1 MYTIEVNFNTED
13 INDGGHAIP
22 IVNYDVSLGQFVIDN
37 EALDIIR
44 QQSNP
49 LGVISVAG
57 MYRTGKSYLL
67 NRMLLNRS
75 NGFSVGPSINPCTK
89 GLWMWSKPIPAHT
102 PQGKPLNV
110 LIIDT
115 EGIGATDEDHNHD
128 NKIMT
133 LAILLSSYFIF
144 NSMGTIDESSI
155 QSLSFIVNIT
165 KNIQQKNGNNDFA
178 KYLPAFMWVIR
189 DFSLQLKNKEGNPIT
204 SKEYLEYSLELQQGT
219 SDFIV
224 SKNQIRKMVKEYF
237 PNRDCVTLVRP
248 LLEEG
253 NLQKLE
259 RTPASK
265 LRKEFI
271 EQVNYLRK
279 TVLNSINPKKLN
291 GQELNGEM
299 FIDLIKSYVK
309 MINDGAVPIIQTAW
323 TYMRQNQTVNAKKNA
338 VENFRKKAEELFN
351 KFPMKEEYLKNTLK
365 KIKKEILL
373 SFKEEIIGEPE
384 EKDLREL
391 KTELKKIKKDIILKN
406 INATQ
411 TQTNRFLKENYRNI
425 EEKVINGEYFN
436 VSDYKDEIEQFV
448 QFCLNKCPMGP
459 GRDILIYEFIIKN
472 IMDNSSILAKN
483 NIDEMEK
490 MISDNTNNIDE
501 LLRELND
508 EKEKEK
514 KLNNELKEIT
524 NKLNKLNEEK
534 DKISSQNSNE
544 SDNLNKL
551 MEEKNDEI
559 FKLKKKLNE
568 TEKNC
573 AEKIKGMKKKVEEA
587 ERASH
592 EKELESTQISSDFQR
607 EKVLMEQKII
617 FLEKTLKELESH
629 KLRTN
634 RSNINS
640 SVNSNS
646 SKGKGDEMSIKQ
658 KKEKLEEEIKRL
670 NKTIKELQEKNIE
683 LDSQLLTKGKRIEN
697 EKSNI
702 SELVETYQKKLE
714 DLQDSNSELAKNINK
729 FKEDSAKQMEILSN
743 DYEKQI
749 EEILSQQKVLD
760 DEFKKKEEE
769 LRKNLAKL
777 QAELSVLTQDKELI
791 DKKITQIKDQN
802 QSEKL
807 EHDKY
812 IKILEENNKELLDKY
827 EMTSKE
833 NAELKNIHSEE
844 ISKLTSENNIKEEE
858 IRKEN
863 EKLKSELNQLLSDYD
878 SQIKILK
885 NKVKD
890 HENNIIPKMRQKIV
904 DLQNEKENLSQ
915 DIEFCGKS
923 QKHKLAE
930 IALAYED
937 QKEQILTNNRQQLE
951 DNNNEN
957 DQQIQEIRKLYQ
969 IEKDKISE
977 QMRNENDL
985 AQEKI
990 NQIEKEQNEILNE
1003 IEKEK
1008 DDKIAELQDTL
1019 DEINLNHDE
1028 YVKKIERE
1036 LLLRSQKIESLQ
1048 KFINDTKNSIDVIK
1062 AQQDQYLKE
1071 QNEEFENEKEILNE
1085 KIKNAQKDCETT
1097 EIEINKL
1104 NEQNT
1109 QLENNLDE
1117 LKSKYE
1123 DLENELKEAQN
1134 DLDNEI
1140 EELKNKL
1147 NDINKDI
1154 NVNNANYE
1162 KELSLKEQKTDFLN
1176 KKLEDIKNELN
1187 DLKESFEDKLN
1198 QTKENITNE
1207 YNEKIEN
1214 IKKEKEN
1221 LENIINNLEKEY
1233 SDLQQKYDI
1242 ETETLT
1248 KEKETVTEK
1257 LNDLTIKKKQLGD
1270 QLDGQHCNDQTIIL
1284 KLRNEFKL
1292 KNDGLVKDNLSLQEK
1307 LQKLEQSYNKL
1318 TNNYDTEKSNWENKF
1333 SFINEQKE
1341 SLSKELA
1348 ELKQKYN
1355 TNMDEL
1361 QKKILEERERLEQ
1374 IYKKSLADG
1383 ENIHNQQLQQAQ
1395 ETFNK
1400 KYEEVN
1406 VQNNNLIA
1414 ENSTLTKKIEDY
1426 ENNSIMSDIDK
1437 KLQEAL
1443 EKEKK
1448 YKEQYEQ
1455 LKIEKDETIEQLE
1468 LKLNSE
1474 AENHKKK
1481 IEELEIKLQE
1491 YEGKRNDK
1499 NADLV
1504 KQKAVSEKDNENK
1517 VLLIQQLN
1525 ETLERLKK
1533 ENEKLLSENRE
1544 AQRENE
1550 NYRRSSRG
1558 SSRNSSNIGV
1568 SYIPRR
1574 RNVNNNY
1581 FNKENVVSNYNS
1593 NQSQNDDL
1601 KINLI
1606 PKNFNHTI
1614 TKSAMSPL
1622 NKSGINNNE

>member
-1 MYTIEVNFNTED
+1 MYNTEVNFSTED
-13 INDGGHAIP
+13 INDGGHAISM
-22 IVNYDVSLGQFVIDN
+22 VNYDPSLGQFVIN
-37 EALDIIR
+37 QEALEVIR

-89 GLWMWSKPIPAHT
+89 GLWMWSKTIPAHT

-165 KNIQQKNGNNDFA
+165 KNIQQKNGNHDFA

-204 SKEYLEYSLELQQGT
+204 SKEYLEYSLEMQQGN
-219 SDFIV
+219 SEFIIN
-224 SKNQIRKMVKEYF
+224 KNQIRKMVKEYF

-259 RTPASK
+259 RTPSSK

-271 EQVNYLRK
+271 EQVNFLRK

-299 FIDLIKSYVK
+299 LIDLIKSYVK
-309 MINDGAVPIIQTAW
+309 MINEGAVPIIQTAW
-323 TYMRQNQTVNAKKNA
+323 TYMRQNQAINAKKNA
-338 VENFRKKAEELFN
+338 VENYKKKTQELIN
-351 KFPMKEEYLKNTLK
+351 KFPMKEEYLKNILK
-365 KIKKEILL
+365 KIKKEVLL

-384 EKDLREL
+384 EKDIKEL
-391 KTELKKIKKDIILKN
+391 KTELKKLKNDIILKN
-406 INATQ
+406 INCTQ
-411 TQTNRFLKENYRNI
+411 TQTNRFLKDNFKNI
-425 EEKVINGEYFN
+425 DDKVKNGEYLN
-436 VSDYKDEIEQFV
+436 ISEYKEDIEQFV
-448 QFCLNKCPMGP
+448 QFCLNKCPFGP
-459 GRDILIYEFIIKN
+459 GRDILIYEFIIQS
-472 IMDNSSILAKN
+472 IMDDSSVLAKN

-490 MISDNTNNIDE
+490 LISDNSNNIDD
-501 LLRELND
+501 LLKELND

-514 KLNNELKEIT
+514 KLNNDLKEIT
-524 NKLNKLNEEK
+524 DKLNKLNEEK
-534 DKISSQNSNE
+534 DKISTQNSNE

-551 MEEKNDEI
+551 MEEKNNEI
-559 FKLKKKLNE
+559 LKLKKKLSE

-573 AEKIKGMKKKVEEA
+573 TDKIKEMKIKVEEA
-587 ERASH
+587 EKVSH

-617 FLEKTLKELESH
+617 FLEKTLKELDNN
-629 KLRTN
+629 KLR
-634 RSNINS
+634 SNLNS

-646 SKGKGDEMSIKQ
+646 AKNKSDEMSTKQ

-670 NKTIKELQEKNIE
+670 NKSIKELQEKNIE

-697 EKSNI
+697 EKNNI

-729 FKEDSAKQMEILSN
+729 FKEDSAKQMELLSN

-749 EEILSQQKVLD
+749 EEILSQQKTLD
-760 DEFKKKEEE
+760 DEFKTKEEE

-802 QSEKL
+802 QSEKI

-827 EMTSKE
+827 ELTSKE
-833 NAELKNIHSEE
+833 NADLKKIHSAE
-844 ISKLTSENNIKEEE
+844 INKLTTENNSKEQEIK
-858 IRKEN
+858 IKN
-863 EKLKSELNQLLSDYD
+863 EKLKTELNQLLTDYD

-885 NKVKD
+885 SKVKD
-890 HENNIIPKMRQKIV
+890 HENNVIPKMRQKIV

-930 IALAYED
+930 IALQYED

-977 QMRNENDL
+977 QMRNENNL

-1003 IEKEK
+1003 VEKEK

-1036 LLLRSQKIESLQ
+1036 LLLRSQKIENLQ

-1062 AQQDQYLKE
+1062 AQQEQYLKE
-1071 QNEEFENEKEILNE
+1071 QSEEFENEKQILNE
-1085 KIKNAQKDCETT
+1085 KIKNAEKDCETT
-1097 EIEINKL
+1097 EIEITKL

-1109 QLENNLDE
+1109 QLENSLNE
-1117 LKSKYE
+1117 LKNKYN
-1123 DLENELKEAQN
+1123 DLENELKEAQ
-1134 DLDNEI
+1134 DELDKEI
-1140 EELKNKL
+1140 DDLKNKL
-1147 NDINKDI
+1147 NSINRDI
-1154 NVNNANYE
+1154 NVNCANYE
-1162 KELSLKEQKTDFLN
+1162 KEVSLKEQKIDFLN

-1187 DLKESFEDKLN
+1187 TLKESFEDKIN
-1198 QTKENITNE
+1198 QTKENITKE
-1207 YNEKIEN
+1207 YTEKIES

-1221 LENIINNLEKEY
+1221 LESIINNLEKEY
-1233 SDLQQKYDI
+1233 SELQQKCET

-1341 SLSKELA
+1341 SLTKELT

-1355 TNMDEL
+1355 SNMDEL

-1414 ENSTLTKKIEDY
+1414 ENATLTKKIEDY
-1426 ENNSIMSDIDK
+1426 QNNSIMSDIDK
-1437 KLQEAL
+1437 KLQDAL

-1448 YKEQYEQ
+1448 YKEHFEKLKKEKDDVIQQ
-1455 LKIEKDETIEQLE
+1455 LK
-1468 LKLNSE
+1468 LKLSTE
-1474 AENHKKK
+1474 TENHKKK

-1499 NADLV
+1499 NTDFV
-1504 KQKAVSEKDNENK
+1504 KQKAVSDKDNENK

-1525 ETLERLKK
+1525 ETLEKLKK
-1533 ENEKLLSENRE
+1533 ENEKLTSENRE

-1550 NYRRSSRG
+1550 NYRKSSRG
-1558 SSRNSSNIGV
+1558 SSKNSSNIGV
-1568 SYIPRR
+1568 NYIPRR
-1574 RNVNNNY
+1574 RNANSNY
-1581 FNKENVVSNYNS
+1581 FNKENMMGNFNS
-1593 NQSQNDDL
+1593 NQNDDI
-1601 KINLI
+1601 KNNLI
-1606 PKNFNHTI
+1606 PKNFNNTM
-1614 TKSAMSPL
+1614 TKGAMSPL
-1622 NKSGINNNE
+1622 NNSGNSGINNNE

>member
-1 MYTIEVNFNTED
+1 MLNTEVNFSLED
-13 INDGGHAIP
+13 TPDDGRALSM
-22 IVNYDVSLGQFVIDN
+22 VNYDPSLGQFVIN
-37 EALDIIR
+37 PEALEVIR
-44 QQSNP
+44 QLQSP

-75 NGFSVGPSINPCTK
+75 GGFSVGPSINPCTK
-89 GLWMWSKPIPAHT
+89 GLWMWSKTIPAHT

-133 LAILLSSYFIF
+133 LAILLSSYFLF

-165 KNIQQKNGNNDFA
+165 KNIQQKNGNKDFA

-189 DFSLQLKNKEGNPIT
+189 DFSLQLKNRDGNPIT
-204 SKEYLEYSLELQQGT
+204 SKEYLEYSLELQNGT
-219 SDFIV
+219 SEFIV
-224 SKNQIRKMVKEYF
+224 NKNQIRKLVKEYF

-309 MINDGAVPIIQTAW
+309 MINEGAVPIIQTAW
-323 TYMRQNQTVNAKKNA
+323 TYMRQNQALLAKKNA
-338 VENFRKKAEELFN
+338 LENYKKKTDEIIN
-351 KFPMKEEYLKNTLK
+351 KFPMKEEFLRNILK
-365 KIKKEILL
+365 KIKKEIILN
-373 SFKEEIIGEPE
+373 FNEEIIGEAD
-384 EKDLREL
+384 EKDLKEL
-391 KTELKKIKKDIILKN
+391 KSELKKIKSEIINKN
-406 INATQ
+406 INSTK
-411 TQTNRFLKENYRNI
+411 TQTNRFLIENYKNI
-425 EEKVINGEYFN
+425 DEKIKNNEYLN
-436 VSDYKDEIEQFV
+436 ISEYKEDIEQFV
-448 QFCLNKCPMGP
+448 QFCLNKCPPGP
-459 GRDILIYEFIIKN
+459 NRDIIIYEFIIKN
-472 IMDNSSILAKN
+472 IINTSGILSKSN
-483 NIDEMEK
+483 MDEMER
-490 MISDNTNNIDE
+490 IICDNSNNVDE
-501 LLRELND
+501 LIKELKE
-508 EKEKEK
+508 EKDKEK

-524 NKLNKLNEEK
+524 EKLEKLNQEK
-534 DKISSQNSNE
+534 DKITSQNSNE

-551 MEEKNDEI
+551 MEEKNNEI
-559 FKLKKKLNE
+559 IKLKNKLNT
-568 TEKNC
+568 TEKIC
-573 AEKIKGMKKKVEEA
+573 EQKIKEMRQKVEEA
-587 ERASH
+587 EKISH
-592 EKELESTQISSDFQR
+592 QKELESTQISSDFQR

-617 FLEKTLKELESH
+617 FLEKTLKELEDN
-629 KLRTN
+629 KLRSNPYNTTSKKN
-634 RSNINS
+634 RN
-640 SVNSNS
+640 
-646 SKGKGDEMSIKQ
+646 DETTLKQ
-658 KKEKLEEEIKRL
+658 KKEKLEDEIKRL
-670 NKTIKELQEKNIE
+670 NKVIKELQEKNIE

-697 EKSNI
+697 EKNNI
-702 SELVETYQKKLE
+702 AELVETYQKKLE

-729 FKEDSAKQMEILSN
+729 FKEDAAKQMEILSTE
-743 DYEKQI
+743 YEKQI
-749 EEILSQQKVLD
+749 EEILSQQKNLD
-760 DEFKKKEEE
+760 EEFKTKEEE
-769 LRKNLAKL
+769 LRKNLAKV
-777 QAELSVLTQDKELI
+777 QAELSVLMQDKDLV
-791 DKKITQIKDQN
+791 DKKIEQIKDKN
-802 QSEKL
+802 QSEKI

-833 NAELKNIHSEE
+833 NSDLKNIYTNELNQ
-844 ISKLTSENNIKEEE
+844 LTSENNSKEEQ
-858 IRKEN
+858 IRIKN
-863 EKLKSELNQLLSDYD
+863 EKLKDELNQLISEYD
-878 SQIKILK
+878 SQIKNLK
-885 NKVKD
+885 SKVMEN
-890 HENNIIPKMRQKIV
+890 ENNIIPKMKQKIL

-915 DIEFCGKS
+915 DIELCGKS

-930 IALAYED
+930 IALQYED
-937 QKEQILTNNRQQLE
+937 QKEQIINNNRQQLE

-957 DQQIQEIRKLYQ
+957 DQQIQEIRKVYQ

-977 QMRNENDL
+977 QMRNENDT
-985 AQEKI
+985 AQERI

-1003 IEKEK
+1003 LEKEK

-1028 YVKKIERE
+1028 YVKKIEKE
-1036 LLLRSQKIESLQ
+1036 LFLRNQKIENLQ

-1062 AQQDQYLKE
+1062 MQQEQYLKE
-1071 QNEEFENEKEILNE
+1071 QSEEFENEKNILNE
-1085 KIKNAQKDCETT
+1085 KIKNAEKDCETT

-1104 NEQNT
+1104 KEQNT
-1109 QLENNLDE
+1109 QMESNLSELKEKYTDLEQEFKDVQNNLD
-1117 LKSKYE
+1117 
-1123 DLENELKEAQN
+1123 Q
-1134 DLDNEI
+1134 EI
-1140 EELKNKL
+1140 NELKNKL
-1147 NDINKDI
+1147 NDINNNI
-1154 NVNNANYE
+1154 NMNNANYE
-1162 KELSLKEQKTDFLN
+1162 KELSLKEQKSEFLS
-1176 KKLEDIKNELN
+1176 KKLDEIKKELN
-1187 DLKESFEDKLN
+1187 DLKESFEEKLN
-1198 QTKENITNE
+1198 QTKEDVTTE
-1207 YNEKIEN
+1207 YTEKIEN
-1214 IKKEKEN
+1214 MKKEKEN

-1233 SDLQQKYDI
+1233 STLQQKYET

-1248 KEKETVTEK
+1248 KEKESVTEK

-1270 QLDGQHCNDQTIIL
+1270 QLDGQHCTDQTIIL

-1318 TNNYDTEKSNWENKF
+1318 TNSYDTEKANWENKF
-1333 SFINEQKE
+1333 SFIAEQKD
-1341 SLSKELA
+1341 SLNKELE
-1348 ELKQKYN
+1348 ELKIKYN
-1355 TNMDEL
+1355 ENMDEL
-1361 QKKILEERERLEQ
+1361 QKKILEERERLEL

-1414 ENSTLTKKIEDY
+1414 ENATLVKKIDFY
-1426 ENNSIMSDIDK
+1426 QNNNTISEIDT
-1437 KLQEAL
+1437 KLQDAL
-1443 EKEKK
+1443 DKEKK
-1448 YKEQYEQ
+1448 YKEQYEK
-1455 LKIEKDETIEQLE
+1455 LKKEKEEAINKLK
-1468 LKLNSE
+1468 LKLNNE
-1474 AENHKKK
+1474 TEIHKKK
-1481 IEELEIKLQE
+1481 IEELELKLQE
-1491 YEGKRNDK
+1491 YEGKRNNK

-1504 KQKAVSEKDNENK
+1504 KLKAVSDKDNENK

-1533 ENEKLLSENRE
+1533 ENEKLTSENKE
-1544 AQRENE
+1544 VQRENE
-1550 NYRRSSRG
+1550 NYRKSSRG
-1558 SSRNSSNIGV
+1558 SSRNSSNIGMNN
-1568 SYIPRR
+1568 YIPNRR
-1574 RNVNNNY
+1574 RNGNSYY
-1581 FNKENVVSNYNS
+1581 FNKENINGNFNPSS
-1593 NQSQNDDL
+1593 SQNDEI

-1606 PKNFNHTI
+1606 PKNFNHTV

-1622 NKSGINNNE
+1622 NNSSVINNNE

>member
-1 MYTIEVNFNTED
+1 MLNTEVNFSLED
-13 INDGGHAIP
+13 TPDDGRALSM
-22 IVNYDVSLGQFVIDN
+22 VNYDPSLGQFVIN
-37 EALDIIR
+37 PEALEVIR
-44 QQSNP
+44 QLQSP

-75 NGFSVGPSINPCTK
+75 GGFSVGPSINPCTK
-89 GLWMWSKPIPAHT
+89 GLWMWSKTIPAHT

-133 LAILLSSYFIF
+133 LAILLSSYFLF

-165 KNIQQKNGNNDFA
+165 KNIQQKNGNKDFA

-189 DFSLQLKNKEGNPIT
+189 DFSLQLKNRDGNPIT
-204 SKEYLEYSLELQQGT
+204 SKEYLEYSLELQNGT
-219 SDFIV
+219 SEFIV
-224 SKNQIRKMVKEYF
+224 NKNQIRKLVKEYF

-309 MINDGAVPIIQTAW
+309 MINEGAVPIIQTAW
-323 TYMRQNQTVNAKKNA
+323 TYMRQNQALLAKKNA
-338 VENFRKKAEELFN
+338 LENYKKKTDEIIN
-351 KFPMKEEYLKNTLK
+351 KFPMKEEFLRNILK
-365 KIKKEILL
+365 KIKKEIILN
-373 SFKEEIIGEPE
+373 FNEEIIGEAD
-384 EKDLREL
+384 EKDLKEL
-391 KTELKKIKKDIILKN
+391 KSELKKIKSEIINKN
-406 INATQ
+406 INSTK
-411 TQTNRFLKENYRNI
+411 TQTNRFLIENYKNI
-425 EEKVINGEYFN
+425 DEKIKNNEYLN
-436 VSDYKDEIEQFV
+436 ISEYKDDIEQFV
-448 QFCLNKCPMGP
+448 QFCLNKCPPGP
-459 GRDILIYEFIIKN
+459 NRDIIIYEFIIKN
-472 IMDNSSILAKN
+472 IINTSGILSKSN
-483 NIDEMEK
+483 MDEMER
-490 MISDNTNNIDE
+490 IICDNSNNVDE
-501 LLRELND
+501 LIKELKE
-508 EKEKEK
+508 EKDKEK

-524 NKLNKLNEEK
+524 EKLEKLNQEK
-534 DKISSQNSNE
+534 DKITSQNSNE

-551 MEEKNDEI
+551 MEEKNNEI
-559 FKLKKKLNE
+559 IKLKNKLNT
-568 TEKNC
+568 TEKIC
-573 AEKIKGMKKKVEEA
+573 EQKIKEMRQKVEEA
-587 ERASH
+587 EKISH
-592 EKELESTQISSDFQR
+592 QKELESTQISSDFQR

-617 FLEKTLKELESH
+617 FLEKTLKELEDN
-629 KLRTN
+629 KLRSNPYNTTSKKN
-634 RSNINS
+634 RN
-640 SVNSNS
+640 
-646 SKGKGDEMSIKQ
+646 DETTLKQ
-658 KKEKLEEEIKRL
+658 KKEKLEDEIKRL
-670 NKTIKELQEKNIE
+670 NKVIKELQEKNIE

-697 EKSNI
+697 EKNNI
-702 SELVETYQKKLE
+702 AELVETYQKKLE

-729 FKEDSAKQMEILSN
+729 FKEDAAKQMEILSTE
-743 DYEKQI
+743 YEKQI
-749 EEILSQQKVLD
+749 EEILSQQKNLD
-760 DEFKKKEEE
+760 EEFKTKEEE
-769 LRKNLAKL
+769 LRKNLAKV
-777 QAELSVLTQDKELI
+777 QAELSVLMQDKDLV
-791 DKKITQIKDQN
+791 DKKIEQIKDKN
-802 QSEKL
+802 QSEKI

-833 NAELKNIHSEE
+833 NSDLKNIYTNELNQ
-844 ISKLTSENNIKEEE
+844 LTSENNSKEEQ
-858 IRKEN
+858 IRIKN
-863 EKLKSELNQLLSDYD
+863 EKLKDELNQLISEYD
-878 SQIKILK
+878 SQIKNLK
-885 NKVKD
+885 SKVIEN
-890 HENNIIPKMRQKIV
+890 ENNIIPKMKQKIL

-915 DIEFCGKS
+915 DIELCGKS

-930 IALAYED
+930 IALQYED
-937 QKEQILTNNRQQLE
+937 QKEQIINNNRQQLE

-957 DQQIQEIRKLYQ
+957 DQQIQEIRKVYQ

-977 QMRNENDL
+977 QMRNENDT
-985 AQEKI
+985 AQERI

-1003 IEKEK
+1003 LEKEK

-1028 YVKKIERE
+1028 YVKKIEKE
-1036 LLLRSQKIESLQ
+1036 LFLRNQKIENLQ

-1062 AQQDQYLKE
+1062 MQQEQYLKE
-1071 QNEEFENEKEILNE
+1071 QSEEFENEKNILNE
-1085 KIKNAQKDCETT
+1085 KIKNAEKDCETT

-1104 NEQNT
+1104 KEQNT
-1109 QLENNLDE
+1109 QMESNLSELKEKYTDLEQEFKDVQNNLD
-1117 LKSKYE
+1117 
-1123 DLENELKEAQN
+1123 Q
-1134 DLDNEI
+1134 EI
-1140 EELKNKL
+1140 NELKNKL
-1147 NDINKDI
+1147 NDINNNI
-1154 NVNNANYE
+1154 NMNNANYE
-1162 KELSLKEQKTDFLN
+1162 KELSLKEQKSEFLS
-1176 KKLEDIKNELN
+1176 KKLDEIKKELN
-1187 DLKESFEDKLN
+1187 DLKESFEEKLN
-1198 QTKENITNE
+1198 QTKEDVTTE
-1207 YNEKIEN
+1207 YTEKIEN
-1214 IKKEKEN
+1214 MKKEKEN

-1233 SDLQQKYDI
+1233 STLQQKYET

-1248 KEKETVTEK
+1248 KEKESVTEK

-1270 QLDGQHCNDQTIIL
+1270 QLDGQHCTDQTIIL

-1318 TNNYDTEKSNWENKF
+1318 TNSYDTEKANWENKF
-1333 SFINEQKE
+1333 SFIAEQKD
-1341 SLSKELA
+1341 SLSKELE
-1348 ELKQKYN
+1348 ELKIKYN
-1355 TNMDEL
+1355 ENMDEL
-1361 QKKILEERERLEQ
+1361 QKKILEERERLEL

-1414 ENSTLTKKIEDY
+1414 ENATLVKKIDFY
-1426 ENNSIMSDIDK
+1426 QNNNTISEIDT
-1437 KLQEAL
+1437 KLQDAL
-1443 EKEKK
+1443 DKEKK
-1448 YKEQYEQ
+1448 YKEQYEK
-1455 LKIEKDETIEQLE
+1455 LKKEKEEAINKLK
-1468 LKLNSE
+1468 LKLNNE
-1474 AENHKKK
+1474 TEIHKKK
-1481 IEELEIKLQE
+1481 IEELELKLQE
-1491 YEGKRNDK
+1491 YEGKRNNK

-1504 KQKAVSEKDNENK
+1504 KLKAVSDKDNENK

-1533 ENEKLLSENRE
+1533 ENEKLTSENKE
-1544 AQRENE
+1544 VQRENE
-1550 NYRRSSRG
+1550 NYRKSSRG
-1558 SSRNSSNIGV
+1558 SSRNSSNIGMNN
-1568 SYIPRR
+1568 YIPNRR
-1574 RNVNNNY
+1574 RNGNSYY
-1581 FNKENVVSNYNS
+1581 FNKENINGNFNPSS
-1593 NQSQNDDL
+1593 SQNDEI

-1606 PKNFNHTI
+1606 PKNFNHTV

-1622 NKSGINNNE
+1622 NNSSVINNNE

>member
-1 MYTIEVNFNTED
+1 MLNTEVNFSLED
-13 INDGGHAIP
+13 TPDDGRALSM
-22 IVNYDVSLGQFVIDN
+22 VNYDPSLGQFVIN
-37 EALDIIR
+37 PEALEVIR
-44 QQSNP
+44 QLQSP

-75 NGFSVGPSINPCTK
+75 GGFSVGPSINPCTK
-89 GLWMWSKPIPAHT
+89 GLWMWSKTIPAHT

-133 LAILLSSYFIF
+133 LAILLSSYFLF

-165 KNIQQKNGNNDFA
+165 KKKKKKNGNKDFA

-189 DFSLQLKNKEGNPIT
+189 DFSLQLKNRDGNPIT
-204 SKEYLEYSLELQQGT
+204 SKEYLEYSLELQNGT
-219 SDFIV
+219 SEFIV
-224 SKNQIRKMVKEYF
+224 NKNQIRKLVKEYF

-309 MINDGAVPIIQTAW
+309 MINEGAVPIIQTAW
-323 TYMRQNQTVNAKKNA
+323 TYMRQNQALLAKKNA
-338 VENFRKKAEELFN
+338 LENYKKKTDEIIN
-351 KFPMKEEYLKNTLK
+351 KFPMKEEFLRNILK
-365 KIKKEILL
+365 KIKKEIILN
-373 SFKEEIIGEPE
+373 FNEEIIGEAD
-384 EKDLREL
+384 EKDLKEL
-391 KTELKKIKKDIILKN
+391 KSELKKIKSEIINKN
-406 INATQ
+406 INSTK
-411 TQTNRFLKENYRNI
+411 TQTNRFLIENYKNI
-425 EEKVINGEYFN
+425 DEKIKNNEYLN
-436 VSDYKDEIEQFV
+436 ISEYKDDIEQFV
-448 QFCLNKCPMGP
+448 QFCLNKCPPGP
-459 GRDILIYEFIIKN
+459 NRDIIIYEFIIKN
-472 IMDNSSILAKN
+472 IINTSGILSKSN
-483 NIDEMEK
+483 MDEMER
-490 MISDNTNNIDE
+490 IICDNSNNVDE
-501 LLRELND
+501 LIKELKE
-508 EKEKEK
+508 EKDKEK

-524 NKLNKLNEEK
+524 EKLEKLNQEK
-534 DKISSQNSNE
+534 DKITSQNSNE

-551 MEEKNDEI
+551 MEEKNNEI
-559 FKLKKKLNE
+559 IKLKNKLNT
-568 TEKNC
+568 TEKIC
-573 AEKIKGMKKKVEEA
+573 EQKIKEMRQKVEEA
-587 ERASH
+587 EKISH
-592 EKELESTQISSDFQR
+592 QKELESTQISSDFQR

-617 FLEKTLKELESH
+617 FLEKTLKELEDN
-629 KLRTN
+629 KLRSNPYNTTSKKN
-634 RSNINS
+634 RN
-640 SVNSNS
+640 
-646 SKGKGDEMSIKQ
+646 DETTLKQ
-658 KKEKLEEEIKRL
+658 KKEKLEDEIKRL
-670 NKTIKELQEKNIE
+670 NKVIKELQEKNIE

-697 EKSNI
+697 EKNNI
-702 SELVETYQKKLE
+702 AELVETYQKKLE

-729 FKEDSAKQMEILSN
+729 FKEDAAKQMEILSTE
-743 DYEKQI
+743 YEKQI
-749 EEILSQQKVLD
+749 EEILSQQKNLD
-760 DEFKKKEEE
+760 EEFKTKEEE
-769 LRKNLAKL
+769 LRKNLAKV
-777 QAELSVLTQDKELI
+777 QAELSVLMQDKDLV
-791 DKKITQIKDQN
+791 DKKIEQIKDKN
-802 QSEKL
+802 QSEKI

-833 NAELKNIHSEE
+833 NSDLKNIYTNELNQ
-844 ISKLTSENNIKEEE
+844 LTSENNSKEEQ
-858 IRKEN
+858 IRIKN
-863 EKLKSELNQLLSDYD
+863 EKLKDELNQLISEYD
-878 SQIKILK
+878 SQIKNLK
-885 NKVKD
+885 SKVIEN
-890 HENNIIPKMRQKIV
+890 ENNIIPKMKQKIL

-915 DIEFCGKS
+915 DIELCGKS

-930 IALAYED
+930 IALQYED
-937 QKEQILTNNRQQLE
+937 QKEQIINNNRQQLE

-957 DQQIQEIRKLYQ
+957 DQQIQEIRKVYQ

-977 QMRNENDL
+977 QMRNENDT
-985 AQEKI
+985 AQERI

-1003 IEKEK
+1003 MEKEK

-1028 YVKKIERE
+1028 YVKKIEKE
-1036 LLLRSQKIESLQ
+1036 LFLRNQKIENLQ

-1062 AQQDQYLKE
+1062 MQQEQYLKE
-1071 QNEEFENEKEILNE
+1071 QSEEFENEKNILNE
-1085 KIKNAQKDCETT
+1085 KIKNAEKDCETT

-1104 NEQNT
+1104 KEQNT
-1109 QLENNLDE
+1109 QMESNLSELKEKYTDLEQEYKDVQNNLD
-1117 LKSKYE
+1117 
-1123 DLENELKEAQN
+1123 Q
-1134 DLDNEI
+1134 EI
-1140 EELKNKL
+1140 NELKNKL
-1147 NDINKDI
+1147 NDINNNI
-1154 NVNNANYE
+1154 NMNNANYE
-1162 KELSLKEQKTDFLN
+1162 KELSLKEQKSEFLS
-1176 KKLEDIKNELN
+1176 KKLDEIKKELN
-1187 DLKESFEDKLN
+1187 DLKESFEEKLN
-1198 QTKENITNE
+1198 QTKEDVTTE
-1207 YNEKIEN
+1207 YTEKIEN
-1214 IKKEKEN
+1214 MKKEKEN

-1233 SDLQQKYDI
+1233 STLQQKYET

-1248 KEKETVTEK
+1248 KEKESVTEK

-1270 QLDGQHCNDQTIIL
+1270 QLDGQHCTDQTIIL

-1318 TNNYDTEKSNWENKF
+1318 TNSYDTEKANWENKF
-1333 SFINEQKE
+1333 SFIAEQKD
-1341 SLSKELA
+1341 SLSKELE
-1348 ELKQKYN
+1348 ELKIKYN
-1355 TNMDEL
+1355 ENMDEL
-1361 QKKILEERERLEQ
+1361 QKKILEERERLEL

-1414 ENSTLTKKIEDY
+1414 ENATLVKKIDFY
-1426 ENNSIMSDIDK
+1426 QNNNTISEIDT
-1437 KLQEAL
+1437 KLQDAL
-1443 EKEKK
+1443 DKEKK
-1448 YKEQYEQ
+1448 YKEQYEK
-1455 LKIEKDETIEQLE
+1455 LKKEKEEAINKLK
-1468 LKLNSE
+1468 LKLNNE
-1474 AENHKKK
+1474 TEIHKKK
-1481 IEELEIKLQE
+1481 IEELELKLQE
-1491 YEGKRNDK
+1491 YEGKRNNK

-1504 KQKAVSEKDNENK
+1504 KLKAVSDKDNENK

-1533 ENEKLLSENRE
+1533 ENEKLTSENKE
-1544 AQRENE
+1544 VQRENE
-1550 NYRRSSRG
+1550 NYRKSSRG
-1558 SSRNSSNIGV
+1558 SSRNSSNIGMNN
-1568 SYIPRR
+1568 YIPNRR
-1574 RNVNNNY
+1574 RNGNSYY
-1581 FNKENVVSNYNS
+1581 FNKENINGNFNPSS
-1593 NQSQNDDL
+1593 SQNDEI

-1606 PKNFNHTI
+1606 PKNFNHTV

-1622 NKSGINNNE
+1622 NNSSVINNNE

>member
-1 MYTIEVNFNTED
+1 MLNTEVNFSLED
-13 INDGGHAIP
+13 TPDDGRALSM
-22 IVNYDVSLGQFVIDN
+22 VNYDPSLGQFVIN
-37 EALDIIR
+37 PEALEVIR
-44 QQSNP
+44 QLQSP

-75 NGFSVGPSINPCTK
+75 GGFSVGPSINPCTK
-89 GLWMWSKPIPAHT
+89 GLWMWSKTIPAHT

-133 LAILLSSYFIF
+133 LAILLSSYFLF

-165 KNIQQKNGNNDFA
+165 KNIQQKNGNKDFA

-189 DFSLQLKNKEGNPIT
+189 DFSLQLKNRDGNPIT
-204 SKEYLEYSLELQQGT
+204 SKEYLEYSLELQNGT
-219 SDFIV
+219 SEFIV
-224 SKNQIRKMVKEYF
+224 NKNQIRKLVKEYF

-309 MINDGAVPIIQTAW
+309 MINEGAVPIIQTAW
-323 TYMRQNQTVNAKKNA
+323 TYMRQNQALLAKKNA
-338 VENFRKKAEELFN
+338 LENYKKKTDEIIN
-351 KFPMKEEYLKNTLK
+351 KFPMKEEFLRNILK
-365 KIKKEILL
+365 KIKKEIILN
-373 SFKEEIIGEPE
+373 FNEEIIGEAD
-384 EKDLREL
+384 EKDLKEL
-391 KTELKKIKKDIILKN
+391 KSELKKIKSEIINKN
-406 INATQ
+406 INSTK
-411 TQTNRFLKENYRNI
+411 TQTNRFLIENYKNI
-425 EEKVINGEYFN
+425 DEKIKNNEYLN
-436 VSDYKDEIEQFV
+436 ISEYKDDIEQFV
-448 QFCLNKCPMGP
+448 QFCLNKCPPGP
-459 GRDILIYEFIIKN
+459 NRDIIIYEFIIKN
-472 IMDNSSILAKN
+472 IINTSGILSKSN
-483 NIDEMEK
+483 MDEMER
-490 MISDNTNNIDE
+490 IICDNSNNVDE
-501 LLRELND
+501 LIKELKE
-508 EKEKEK
+508 EKDKEK

-524 NKLNKLNEEK
+524 EKLEKLNQEK
-534 DKISSQNSNE
+534 DKITSQNSNE

-551 MEEKNDEI
+551 MEEKNNEI
-559 FKLKKKLNE
+559 IKLKNKLNT
-568 TEKNC
+568 TEKIC
-573 AEKIKGMKKKVEEA
+573 EQKIKEMRQKVEEA
-587 ERASH
+587 EKISH
-592 EKELESTQISSDFQR
+592 QKELESTQISSDFQR

-617 FLEKTLKELESH
+617 FLEKTLKELEDN
-629 KLRTN
+629 KLRSNPYNTTSKKN
-634 RSNINS
+634 RN
-640 SVNSNS
+640 
-646 SKGKGDEMSIKQ
+646 DETTLKQ
-658 KKEKLEEEIKRL
+658 KKEKLEDEIKRL
-670 NKTIKELQEKNIE
+670 NKVIKELQEKNIE

-697 EKSNI
+697 EKNNI
-702 SELVETYQKKLE
+702 AELVETYQKKLE

-729 FKEDSAKQMEILSN
+729 FKEDAAKQMEILSTE
-743 DYEKQI
+743 YEKQI
-749 EEILSQQKVLD
+749 EEILSQQKNLD
-760 DEFKKKEEE
+760 EEFKTKEEE
-769 LRKNLAKL
+769 LRKNLAKV
-777 QAELSVLTQDKELI
+777 QAELSVLMQDKDLV
-791 DKKITQIKDQN
+791 DKKIEQIKDKN
-802 QSEKL
+802 QSEKI

-833 NAELKNIHSEE
+833 NSDLKNIYTNELNQ
-844 ISKLTSENNIKEEE
+844 LTSENNSKEEQ
-858 IRKEN
+858 IRIKN
-863 EKLKSELNQLLSDYD
+863 EKLKDELNQLISEYD
-878 SQIKILK
+878 SQIKNLK
-885 NKVKD
+885 SKVIEN
-890 HENNIIPKMRQKIV
+890 ENNIIPKMKQKIL

-915 DIEFCGKS
+915 DIELCGKS

-930 IALAYED
+930 IALQYED
-937 QKEQILTNNRQQLE
+937 QKEQIINNNRQQLE

-957 DQQIQEIRKLYQ
+957 DQQIQEIRKVYQ

-977 QMRNENDL
+977 QMRNENDT
-985 AQEKI
+985 AQERI

-1003 IEKEK
+1003 LEKEK

-1028 YVKKIERE
+1028 YVKKIEKE
-1036 LLLRSQKIESLQ
+1036 LFLRNQKIENLQ

-1062 AQQDQYLKE
+1062 MQQEQYLKE
-1071 QNEEFENEKEILNE
+1071 QSEEFENEKNILNE
-1085 KIKNAQKDCETT
+1085 KIKNAEKDCETT

-1104 NEQNT
+1104 KEQNT
-1109 QLENNLDE
+1109 QMESNLSELKEKYTDLEQEYKDVQNNLD
-1117 LKSKYE
+1117 
-1123 DLENELKEAQN
+1123 Q
-1134 DLDNEI
+1134 EI
-1140 EELKNKL
+1140 NELKNKL
-1147 NDINKDI
+1147 NDINNNI
-1154 NVNNANYE
+1154 NMNNANYE
-1162 KELSLKEQKTDFLN
+1162 KELSLKEQKSEFLS
-1176 KKLEDIKNELN
+1176 KKLDEIKKELN
-1187 DLKESFEDKLN
+1187 DLKESFEEKLN
-1198 QTKENITNE
+1198 QTKEDVTNE
-1207 YNEKIEN
+1207 YTEKIEN
-1214 IKKEKEN
+1214 MKKEKEN

-1233 SDLQQKYDI
+1233 STLQQKYET

-1248 KEKETVTEK
+1248 KEKESVTEK

-1270 QLDGQHCNDQTIIL
+1270 QLDGQHCTDQTIIL

-1318 TNNYDTEKSNWENKF
+1318 TNSYDTEKANWENKF
-1333 SFINEQKE
+1333 SFIAEQKD
-1341 SLSKELA
+1341 SLNKELE
-1348 ELKQKYN
+1348 ELKIKYN
-1355 TNMDEL
+1355 ENMDEL
-1361 QKKILEERERLEQ
+1361 QKKILEERERLEL

-1414 ENSTLTKKIEDY
+1414 ENATLVKKIDFY
-1426 ENNSIMSDIDK
+1426 QNNNTISEIDT
-1437 KLQEAL
+1437 KLQDAL
-1443 EKEKK
+1443 DKEKK
-1448 YKEQYEQ
+1448 YKEQYEK
-1455 LKIEKDETIEQLE
+1455 LKKEKEEAINKLK
-1468 LKLNSE
+1468 LKLNNE
-1474 AENHKKK
+1474 TEIHKKK
-1481 IEELEIKLQE
+1481 IEELELKLQE
-1491 YEGKRNDK
+1491 YEGKRNNK

-1504 KQKAVSEKDNENK
+1504 KLKAVSDKDNENK

-1533 ENEKLLSENRE
+1533 ENEKLTSENKE
-1544 AQRENE
+1544 VQRENE
-1550 NYRRSSRG
+1550 NYRKSSRG
-1558 SSRNSSNIGV
+1558 SSRNSSNIGMNN
-1568 SYIPRR
+1568 YIPNRR
-1574 RNVNNNY
+1574 RNGNSYY
-1581 FNKENVVSNYNS
+1581 FNKENINGNFNPSS
-1593 NQSQNDDL
+1593 SQNDEI

-1606 PKNFNHTI
+1606 PKNFNHTV

-1622 NKSGINNNE
+1622 NNSSVINNNE

>member
-1 MYTIEVNFNTED
+1 MLNTEVNFSLED
-13 INDGGHAIP
+13 TPDDGRALSM
-22 IVNYDVSLGQFVIDN
+22 VNYDPSLGQFVIN
-37 EALDIIR
+37 PEALEVIR
-44 QQSNP
+44 QLQSP

-75 NGFSVGPSINPCTK
+75 GGFSVGPSINPCTK
-89 GLWMWSKPIPAHT
+89 GLWMWSKTIPAHT

-133 LAILLSSYFIF
+133 LAILLSSYFLF

-165 KNIQQKNGNNDFA
+165 KNIQQKNGNKDFA

-189 DFSLQLKNKEGNPIT
+189 DFSLQLKNRDGNPIT
-204 SKEYLEYSLELQQGT
+204 SKEYLEYSLELQNGT
-219 SDFIV
+219 SEFIV
-224 SKNQIRKMVKEYF
+224 NKNQIRKLVKEYF

-309 MINDGAVPIIQTAW
+309 MINEGAVPIIQTAW
-323 TYMRQNQTVNAKKNA
+323 TYMRQNQALLAKKNA
-338 VENFRKKAEELFN
+338 LENYKKKTDEIIN
-351 KFPMKEEYLKNTLK
+351 KFPMKEEFLRNILK
-365 KIKKEILL
+365 KIKKEIILN
-373 SFKEEIIGEPE
+373 FNEEIIGEAD
-384 EKDLREL
+384 EKDLKEL
-391 KTELKKIKKDIILKN
+391 KSELKKIKSEIINKN
-406 INATQ
+406 INSTK
-411 TQTNRFLKENYRNI
+411 TQTNRFLIENYKNI
-425 EEKVINGEYFN
+425 DEKIKNNEYLN
-436 VSDYKDEIEQFV
+436 ISEYKDDIEQFV
-448 QFCLNKCPMGP
+448 QFCLNKCPPGP
-459 GRDILIYEFIIKN
+459 NRDIIIYKFIIKN
-472 IMDNSSILAKN
+472 IINTSGILSKSN
-483 NIDEMEK
+483 MDEMER
-490 MISDNTNNIDE
+490 IICDNSNNVDE
-501 LLRELND
+501 LIKELKE
-508 EKEKEK
+508 EKDKEK

-524 NKLNKLNEEK
+524 EKLEKLNQEK
-534 DKISSQNSNE
+534 DKITSQNSNE

-551 MEEKNDEI
+551 MEEKNNEI
-559 FKLKKKLNE
+559 IKLKNKLNT
-568 TEKNC
+568 TEKIC
-573 AEKIKGMKKKVEEA
+573 EQKIKEMRQKVEEA
-587 ERASH
+587 EKISH
-592 EKELESTQISSDFQR
+592 QKELESTQISSDFQR

-617 FLEKTLKELESH
+617 FLEKTLKELEDN
-629 KLRTN
+629 KLRSNPYNTTSKKN
-634 RSNINS
+634 RN
-640 SVNSNS
+640 
-646 SKGKGDEMSIKQ
+646 DETTLKQ
-658 KKEKLEEEIKRL
+658 KKEKLEDEIKRL
-670 NKTIKELQEKNIE
+670 NKVIKELQEKNIE

-697 EKSNI
+697 EKNNI
-702 SELVETYQKKLE
+702 AELVETYQKKLE

-729 FKEDSAKQMEILSN
+729 FKEDAAKQMEILSTE
-743 DYEKQI
+743 YEKQI
-749 EEILSQQKVLD
+749 EEILSQQKNLD
-760 DEFKKKEEE
+760 EEFKTKEEE
-769 LRKNLAKL
+769 LRKNLAKV
-777 QAELSVLTQDKELI
+777 QAELSVLMQDKDLV
-791 DKKITQIKDQN
+791 DKKIEQIKDKN
-802 QSEKL
+802 QSEKI

-833 NAELKNIHSEE
+833 NSDLKNIYTNELNQ
-844 ISKLTSENNIKEEE
+844 LTSENNSKEEQ
-858 IRKEN
+858 IRIKN
-863 EKLKSELNQLLSDYD
+863 EKLKDELNQLISEYD
-878 SQIKILK
+878 SQIKNLK
-885 NKVKD
+885 SKVIEN
-890 HENNIIPKMRQKIV
+890 ENNIIPKMKQKIL

-915 DIEFCGKS
+915 DIELCGKS

-930 IALAYED
+930 IALQYED
-937 QKEQILTNNRQQLE
+937 QKEQIINNNRQQLE

-957 DQQIQEIRKLYQ
+957 DQQIQEIRKVYQ

-977 QMRNENDL
+977 QMRNENDT
-985 AQEKI
+985 AQERI

-1003 IEKEK
+1003 LEKEK

-1028 YVKKIERE
+1028 YVKKIEKE
-1036 LLLRSQKIESLQ
+1036 LFLRNQKIENLQ

-1062 AQQDQYLKE
+1062 MQQEQYLKE
-1071 QNEEFENEKEILNE
+1071 QSEEFENEKNILNE
-1085 KIKNAQKDCETT
+1085 KIKNAEKDCETT

-1104 NEQNT
+1104 KEQNT
-1109 QLENNLDE
+1109 QMESNLSELKEKYTDLEQEYKDVQNNLD
-1117 LKSKYE
+1117 
-1123 DLENELKEAQN
+1123 Q
-1134 DLDNEI
+1134 EI
-1140 EELKNKL
+1140 NELKNKL
-1147 NDINKDI
+1147 NDINNNI
-1154 NVNNANYE
+1154 NMNNANYE
-1162 KELSLKEQKTDFLN
+1162 KELSLKEQKSEFLS
-1176 KKLEDIKNELN
+1176 KKLDEIKKELN
-1187 DLKESFEDKLN
+1187 DLKESFEEKLN
-1198 QTKENITNE
+1198 QTKEDVTTE
-1207 YNEKIEN
+1207 YTEKIEN
-1214 IKKEKEN
+1214 MKKEKEN

-1233 SDLQQKYDI
+1233 STLQQKYET

-1248 KEKETVTEK
+1248 KEKESVTEK

-1270 QLDGQHCNDQTIIL
+1270 QLDGQHCTDQTIIL

-1318 TNNYDTEKSNWENKF
+1318 TNSYDTEKANWENKF
-1333 SFINEQKE
+1333 SFIAEQKD
-1341 SLSKELA
+1341 SLNKELE
-1348 ELKQKYN
+1348 ELKIKYN
-1355 TNMDEL
+1355 ENMDEL
-1361 QKKILEERERLEQ
+1361 QKKILEERERLEL

-1414 ENSTLTKKIEDY
+1414 ENATLVKKIDFY
-1426 ENNSIMSDIDK
+1426 QNNNTISEIDT
-1437 KLQEAL
+1437 KLQDAL
-1443 EKEKK
+1443 DKEKK
-1448 YKEQYEQ
+1448 YKEQYEK
-1455 LKIEKDETIEQLE
+1455 LKKEKEEAINKLK
-1468 LKLNSE
+1468 LKLNNE
-1474 AENHKKK
+1474 TEIHKKK
-1481 IEELEIKLQE
+1481 IEELELKLQE
-1491 YEGKRNDK
+1491 YEGKRNNK

-1504 KQKAVSEKDNENK
+1504 KLKAVSDKDNENK

-1533 ENEKLLSENRE
+1533 ENEKLTSENKE
-1544 AQRENE
+1544 VQRENE
-1550 NYRRSSRG
+1550 NYRKSSRG
-1558 SSRNSSNIGV
+1558 SSRNSSNIGMNN
-1568 SYIPRR
+1568 YIPNRR
-1574 RNVNNNY
+1574 RNGNSYY
-1581 FNKENVVSNYNS
+1581 FNKENINGNFNPSS
-1593 NQSQNDDL
+1593 SQNDEI

-1606 PKNFNHTI
+1606 PKNFNHTV

-1622 NKSGINNNE
+1622 NNSSVTNNNE